1 MSIEKNMNARIQHKH
16 DIEANWN
23 KALNFIPKIGEI
35 IIYDI
40 DENHNYERIKIG
52 DGITTVNN
60 LDFLL
65 DSKYISSDK
74 ADAVKKASGEIVSLT
89 NSVHTPLYGFKLYG
103 KTTQN
108 GTPTPEAPVELVS
121 AGEDGSVEVS
131 VLGKNLLVDDL
142 TGTYTGNGTNQIKT
156 ESINI
161 IGGFLPNMQY
171 TLRVDYLCT
180 DVVAAS
186 SGNLMY
192 WGIIYTDGSIAYN
205 CGITSDTVNSKS
217 LTYTTDANK
226 TVQRITMTT
235 HNRFTSGNIAIN
247 GIQISVGTEAS
258 DCEPYKIPETLT
270 VSTPNGLA
278 GIPVTS
284 GGNYTDNNGQQ
295 WICDEVDFARGVYV
309 QRIGKS
315 TVNLAL
321 IYPQSNSPSYASF
334 VTVGKINAVN
344 FGVMSPVAVQIPNNN
359 VALRS
364 NGRITENAA
373 NCVFWGE
380 AGDGEA
386 ELRSKYD
393 GTELYYVLAT
403 PIETPLSAEQLQ
415 AYASLHTNEPNTTI
429 MNDSNAGME
438 VKYYTPST
446 AVQMVHSP
454 SDEGKI
460 LSIDEH
466 GCVVLSEIDA
476 GSIDID
482 LDGANNGGI
491 NSINADT
498 LGGVPANNYVLK
510 DELEGLIPDGSN
522 NSSVLYTQQDLTEAQ
537 QAQVRENIGIDT
549 YITACIE
556 EALLG
561 GEW

>member
-52 DGITTVNN
+52 DGIQTVNN

-74 ADAVKKASGEIVSLT
+74 ADAIKKASGEIVSLT

-108 GTPTPEAPVELVS
+108 GTPTPEIPVELVS
-121 AGEDGSVEVS
+121 AGDDGSVEVS
-131 VLGKNLLVDDL
+131 VRGKNLFNIDSVTFLIPSWLGNDSASRVEGDIIINDVGSYGDRIYAASDLEYLPKGTYVLSMDVKSETEDICYVGFKTNAREDYVKKNL
-142 TGTYTGNGTNQIKT
+142 TGLNEWTKISYSFTLQTDDIVKGFIFQGGGSASNYRTLNTQFK
-156 ESINI
+156 NI
-161 IGGFLPNMQY
+161 QLEI
-171 TLRVDYLCT
+171 
-180 DVVAAS
+180 
-186 SGNLMY
+186 
-192 WGIIYTDGSIAYN
+192 GSIA
-205 CGITSDTVNSKS
+205 
-217 LTYTTDANK
+217 
-226 TVQRITMTT
+226 
-235 HNRFTSGNIAIN
+235 
-247 GIQISVGTEAS
+247 TEY
-258 DCEPYKIPETLT
+258 EPYKTPETLT

-284 GGNYTDNNGQQ
+284 GGNYTDSNGQQ

-309 QRIGKS
+309 QRVGRI
-315 TVNLAL
+315 N
-321 IYPQSNSPSYASF
+321 SYAGEEVATAYMSSTGELSDGA
-334 VTVGKINAVN
+334 TV
-344 FGVMSPVAVQIPNNN
+344 
-359 VALRS
+359 
-364 NGRITENAA
+364 
-373 NCVFWGE
+373 
-380 AGDGEA
+380 
-386 ELRSKYD
+386 
-393 GTELYYVLAT
+393 LYALAT
-403 PIETPLSAEQLQ
+403 PIEAPLSAEQLQ

-429 MNDSNAGME
+429 MNDGNAGIE

-454 SDEGKI
+454 LDEGKI

-466 GCVVLSEIDA
+466 GCVVLSELDA

-482 LDGANNGGI
+482 LDGTNNGEI

-510 DELEGLIPDGSN
+510 DELEGLMPDGSN
-522 NSSVLYTQQDLTEAQ
+522 NSSVLYIQQDLTEAQ

-549 YITACIE
+549 YITAYIE
-556 EALLG
+556 EVLLG